1 MINNKRLAILERVL
15 SQAINEANRLGL
27 AFDLK
32 TDFSTSLLG
41 FSLNFKLDRDSLY
54 TTLDNDNIERFSLR
68 VNYHL
73 NNDELTFKV
82 SKMMN
87 TDKLGVSHLKT
98 REVNKKD
105 IYIFEDFRATKLDD
119 YTLGGNTSL
128 SYSVFTQAL
137 NEALAQAH
145 NHQLLII
152 KERA

>member
-137 NEALAQAH
+137 NEALAQAY